1 MDAMKRSSNKA
12 LLTIC
17 LLGFVYVWA
26 TIADVALNLSDK
38 FTDSVKLA
46 LIVALCLIVSRSGRT
61 FFEFTNTKT
70 VFLISM
76 SLLVLIHVTELTEEF
91 PLFGPVPLIGEMTT
105 AKRIYET
112 ALMCGIICSFL
123 GGIYL
128 SLFEIN
134 RARKQLSEANHLLYE
149 DRSQLKSLVS
159 QLSLTEERERRRMA
173 TELHDQISQTLVFSK
188 IKLDELHQSATSS
201 ELTKALDEI
210 CNNINQVIQDT
221 RTLTFDL
228 SSPILNEIGLEAAVA
243 EWLDVQVREK
253 HGIETEFV
261 DDGQQKPLDGDIRA
275 LLFRNVRELL
285 VNVIKHADAH
295 KVKVSFRRVN
305 EHIHIDVE
313 DDGKGFDSIKA
324 ISTGIEDTKFGLFS
338 IRQRL
343 EQLGGQFEI
352 DSEEKRGSKIM
363 MTAPL
368 KLIKSQS

>member
-128 SLFEIN
+128 SFFEIN

-173 TELHDQISQTLVFSK
+173 TELHDQISQSLVFSK

-313 DDGKGFDSIKA
+313 DDGKGFDSVKV

-343 EQLGGQFEI
+343 EQLGGEFEI
-352 DSEEKRGSKIM
+352 DTEERRGSKIT

-368 KLIKSQS
+368 KKV